1 MRDFFLKKLIKVS
14 KSLILRK
21 VVKMSTDQKFLKPR
35 SLWQILIPYM
45 DYWAVWAEI
54 DHQRHRGSYEPHCG
68 ASLGSSGA
76 IHPLPPAPS
85 SKGRQATWG
94 KVGDFCNYWRSIQV
108 PMLRLHFS
116 AHCLFRT
123 DDLSQQ
129 WAFCLLTTI
138 LILNLSISFSI
149 LKYQSLEVKG
159 LSGPWLIVGDLL
171 DEIFRRSGRVW

>member
-1 MRDFFLKKLIKVS
+1 MRDFFLKKLIKIS

-54 DHQRHRGSYEPHCG
+54 DHQRHR
-68 ASLGSSGA
+68 AAMSLTAVHHWAVLVQS
-76 IHPLPPAPS
+76 IHLPPAAS

-116 AHCLFRT
+116 AHCLFKPMIYR
-123 DDLSQQ
+123 
-129 WAFCLLTTI
+129 
-138 LILNLSISFSI
+138 
-149 LKYQSLEVKG
+149 G
-159 LSGPWLIVGDLL
+159 
-171 DEIFRRSGRVW
+171 SGRFASWQPFSFWIFQFPFLF